1 MIKVKDG
8 EVHISG
14 DIPKLFIDLVLILH
28 SFMGMVEDEMSRKD
42 AEKLLVLAGKLAIL
56 SADELEEKFT
66 EIVEEF
72 KNDTRI

>member
-28 SFMGMVEDEMSRKD
+28 SFMEMVEDELNRKD

-56 SADELEEKFT
+56 NADDLESKFA
-66 EIVEEF
+66 EIVEDF
-72 KNDTRI
+72 QNDTRI